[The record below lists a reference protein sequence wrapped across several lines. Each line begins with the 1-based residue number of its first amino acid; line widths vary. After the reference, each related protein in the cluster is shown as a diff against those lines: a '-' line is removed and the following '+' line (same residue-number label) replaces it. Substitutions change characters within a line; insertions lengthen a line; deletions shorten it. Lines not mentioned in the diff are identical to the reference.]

1 MENNF
6 NLKKYLTENKLTEK
20 VFEETSL
27 NEEALDFTSE
37 EIEMLKDGLSA
48 ILNYQEGVAPDEYID
63 AVRALEAKLG

>member
-1 MENNF
+1 MENF

-20 VFEETSL
+20 VVGETSL
-27 NEEALDFTSE
+27 NEGALDFTSE
-37 EIEMLKDGLSA
+37 EIEILKDGLSA